1 MHLKTLKL
9 KNFKSHPDSVIE
21 FDLITSITGKN
32 DSGKTN
38 VLRALKLLLHH
49 GDWPATWIRYGQ
61 DSASIELELV
71 NGTIITRKRTKTA
84 QSVTI
89 QTKDKIEV
97 FEGKKDATE
106 FIANAV
112 GIKKIVLDETTGPED
127 LNFVEVHDGPYLI
140 GGRADTVQRKV
151 AGIVGA
157 NKIDDARSRLLKKVK
172 DLDSQLN
179 VVNSDI
185 GNLNPIVESCRT
197 SLESIQNILQDAEDL
212 NKQWTNNETKLQI
225 LYNLSNHL
233 DSLTSSIPT
242 DNVVKNITDLYKN
255 IKDLDVRLKA
265 VIATLNSASQLY
277 TELNSPLYSTKGFDK
292 VKKMRAEIKG
302 LESQLI
308 ETEASLTFLTELTD
322 VNESYAYAAR
332 EKDETEV
339 ELTKAREELKA
350 KLKELGICPLC
361 NSKI

>member
-1 MHLKTLKL
+1 MHLKSLHI
-9 KNFKSHPDSVIE
+9 KNFKSHPDTVIE
-21 FDLITSITGKN
+21 FDLITSLTGKN

-38 VLRALKLLLHH
+38 ILRALKLLLHH

-71 NGTIITRKRTKTA
+71 NGTTITRKRTKSN

-97 FEGKKDATE
+97 YEGKKDATE

-112 GIKKIVLDETTGPED
+112 GIKKVILDETTGPED

-140 GGRADTVQRKV
+140 GGRADTVQRKI

-179 VVNSDI
+179 LVNSEI
-185 GNLNPIVESCRT
+185 GNLSPTVDSCRT
-197 SLESIQNILQDAEDL
+197 SLKSIQDILQDAEDL
-212 NKQWTNNETKLQI
+212 NKQGTNNETKLQV

-233 DSLTSSIPT
+233 NSLTSSIPT
-242 DNVVKNITDLYKN
+242 DIVVQNITELNKN
-255 IKDLDVRLKA
+255 IKILDSVLRDTILKLSC
-265 VIATLNSASQLY
+265 ATQLNK
-277 TELNSPLYSTKGFDK
+277 ELTSPLYS
-292 VKKMRAEIKG
+292 VKNFKHIKK
-302 LESQLI
+302 L
-308 ETEASLTFLTELTD
+308 
-322 VNESYAYAAR
+322 R
-332 EKDETEV
+332 TEV
-339 ELTKAREELKA
+339 KELDNQLVKTIDNYNLLTNYSKIKTTDAYDSFEKEQALLQLNEAKEQLRI

-361 NSKI
+361 NSQL